1 MEDAMRP
8 FSRICRLFSLFT
20 TLAWLTAC
28 AATPQQSGILAHE
41 IAGTGTEKVIVL
53 HDWLG
58 DRRNY
63 DDARPYLDMK
73 TFTYAFADLRGYGGS
88 IGMRGKFTA
97 AEAAADT
104 LKLADHLGWQK
115 FHIIGHSMTG
125 MVVQRIAADAPDR
138 VISMIATTPVA
149 ANGMHTDKDT
159 RGFLEAAAKDPTVTP
174 AAIHALTGKRL
185 SDTWAAFKTE
195 RAMSSSTEAA
205 RLGYLDMFDLE
216 DFHGDVDGLK
226 MPVTVIL
233 GENDLPFFQPDYIKG
248 SFGKWYANLKIVVSA
263 NAGHYVMQET
273 PAFYATAVDAHL
285 KANMIK

>member
-1 MEDAMRP
+1 MP
-8 FSRICRLFSLFT
+8 LFSKLTRIFPA
-20 TLAWLTAC
+20 LAIVAMLSGC
-28 AATPQQSGILAHE
+28 ASAPEDTGILAHE
-41 IAGTGTEKVIVL
+41 ISGSGPDKVIVL

-63 DDARPYLDMK
+63 DDARPYLDMQS
-73 TFTYAFADLRGYGGS
+73 FTYAFADLRGYGGS
-88 IGMRGKFTA
+88 IRMNGAFTS

-104 LKLADHLGWQK
+104 LKLADALGWK
-115 FHIIGHSMTG
+115 RFHIIGHSMTG
-125 MVVQRIAADAPDR
+125 MVVQRVAAIAPER
-138 VISMIATTPVA
+138 VLSVIATTPVA

-159 RGFLEAAAKDPTVTP
+159 RGFLEAAAKDPKVTP

-185 SDTWAAFKTE
+185 SDTWAAFKTA
-195 RAMSSSTEAA
+195 RAMASSTEAA

-216 DFHGDVDGLK
+216 DFHGDVDGLAV
-226 MPVTVIL
+226 PVTVIL

-248 SFGKWYANLKIVVSA
+248 TFGKWYKNLKIVTSA

-285 KANMIK
+285 KANMVK

>member
-1 MEDAMRP
+1 M
-8 FSRICRLFSLFT
+8 RLFSKLSRFIPLIPI
-20 TLAWLTAC
+20 LALLAAC
-28 AATPQQSGILAHE
+28 AGTPQQTGILAHDV
-41 IAGTGTEKVIVL
+41 TGSGPEKVIVL

-63 DDARPYLDMK
+63 DDARPYLD
-73 TFTYAFADLRGYGGS
+73 TELFTYAFADLRGYGGS
-88 IGMRGKFTA
+88 MGMSGRFTA

-104 LKLADHLGWQK
+104 LRLADHLGWQK

-138 VISMIATTPVA
+138 VISVIATTPVA

-159 RGFLEAAAKDPTVTP
+159 RGFLEAAAKDPNVTP

-226 MPVTVIL
+226 VPVTVIL
-233 GENDLPFFQPDYIKG
+233 GENDLPFFQPDYINNT
-248 SFGKWYANLKIVVSA
+248 FGKWYPNLSIVVSA

-273 PAFYATAVDAHL
+273 PAFYATAVTAHL
-285 KANMIK
+285 KQHMLK

>member
-1 MEDAMRP
+1 MPLRSKL
-8 FSRICRLFSLFT
+8 SR
-20 TLAWLTAC
+20 TLPALAIIALLSAC
-28 AATPQQSGILAHE
+28 AGTPENTGILAHE
-41 IAGTGTEKVIVL
+41 VSGSGPDKVIVL

-63 DDARPYLDMK
+63 DDARPYLDTQ

-88 IGMRGKFTA
+88 IRMKGAFTS

-104 LKLADHLGWQK
+104 LKLADSLGWRR

-138 VISMIATTPVA
+138 VISVIATTPVA
-149 ANGMHTDKDT
+149 ANGMHTDPKT
-159 RGFLEAAAKDPTVTP
+159 RGFLEAAAKDPKVTP

-185 SDTWAAFKTE
+185 SDTWAAFKTG
-195 RAMSSSTEAA
+195 RAMTSSTETA

-216 DFHGDVDGLK
+216 DFHGDVDGL
-226 MPVTVIL
+226 TVPITIIL
-233 GENDLPFFQPDYIKG
+233 GENDLPFFQPGYIKDT
-248 SFGKWYANLKIVVSA
+248 FGKWYKNLKIVVSA
-263 NAGHYVMQET
+263 NAGHYIMQET

-285 KANMIK
+285 KANMVK